1 MRKRKLGDFKSH
13 NKLFVEGRLEPLSA
27 AAQLTDFLDQAVC
40 PRTLTLYHM
49 KVSEC
54 QRRGPFVN
62 CKGLW
67 AKEKGAKEKEPKPA
81 SSQFRLPLLL
91 AAPASLFRAWRA
103 KYECRVMA
111 CQGLWTLEMVTVGLG
126 LSMEK
131 WRLRAGGCG
140 VGLEL
145 AVTVRL

>member
-81 SSQFRLPLLL
+81 SSHSGCPSYLPLLPHFSGRGEQSMN
-91 AAPASLFRAWRA
+91 AESRRARDSGPWR
-103 KYECRVMA
+103 
-111 CQGLWTLEMVTVGLG
+111 W
-126 LSMEK
+126 
-131 WRLRAGGCG
+131 
-140 VGLEL
+140 
-145 AVTVRL
+145 